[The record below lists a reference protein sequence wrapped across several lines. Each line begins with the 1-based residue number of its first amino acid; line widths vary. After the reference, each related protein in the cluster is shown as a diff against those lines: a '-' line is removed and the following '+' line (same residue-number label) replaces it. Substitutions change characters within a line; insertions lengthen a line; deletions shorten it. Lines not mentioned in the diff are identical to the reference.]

1 MKKMK
6 KVDLP
11 TVMRPTSEH
20 YNESRRIKA
29 DPILRS
35 KSNEIDS
42 ILQRWKND
50 LNCRFS
56 NP

>member
-1 MKKMK
+1 MK